1 MLVIYHHKIYETIFI
16 LIIIAK
22 LISHNMKQQ
31 LNANDNFELL
41 MTANWVPLRIEAV
54 FAIRTIKKTP
64 THIPF

>member
-1 MLVIYHHKIYETIFI
+1 MLVIYHRKIYET
-16 LIIIAK
+16 IIAK